1 MNKIFKVLI
10 IILLLT
16 SIGFSIYSELRYYSL
31 KQDYIE
37 LKYSNTNRI
46 DSLNREINLKTL
58 ELVNLEEGIIQL
70 SSKIDSLENIKR
82 EIKKADYTVSE
93 SAKGSFEQ
101 LKRNLEWRN

>member
-1 MNKIFKVLI
+1 MKKILKVLI
-10 IILLLT
+10 IILLIASL
-16 SIGFSIYSELRYYSL
+16 GFCIYSELRYYSL

-37 LKYSNTNRI
+37 LKGSNINRI
-46 DSLNREINLKTL
+46 DSLNRVITLRTL

-101 LKRNLEWRN
+101 LKRNLE